1 VNYPHIE
8 ELIGRHP
15 ELAGLAIDLEKVCN
29 LIIEAYHNSSKV
41 LVCGNGGS
49 CSDAGHIV
57 GELMKGFHK
66 KRPLPLELKDRIV
79 QFGSLDLANK
89 LQTSLRAVDLTA
101 MTALNTAVANDIN
114 PEYVFAQQVTGF
126 ADPGDVFIGIST
138 SGNSKSVHFA
148 AIAAKAAGAVLI
160 GLTGSDGGIMQKCAL
175 YDEVVCV
182 PESIT
187 YRIQEEHI
195 AIYHAIC
202 ATVEEAFFVE

>member
-1 VNYPHIE
+1 MKYFNVE
-8 ELIGRHP
+8 ELVNRRP
-15 ELAGLAIDLEKVCN
+15 ELSCVLNDINRICDS
-29 LIIEAYHNSSKV
+29 IIQSYQKCGKV
-41 LVCGNGGS
+41 LVCGSGGS